1 MTKFRR
7 EHDSV
12 GEMDILEN
20 AYYGANAKRAEE
32 NFPITGLKA
41 DDKFLDAMVEV
52 KKAAAIENEKLGL
65 ISTDQKDAIL
75 YACEKL
81 LEGEYRNNFI
91 VDPIQ
96 GGAGTSYNMNTNEII
111 ANIANE

>member
-41 DDKFLDAMVEV
+41 WMLWL
-52 KKAAAIENEKLGL
+52 KLKRL
-65 ISTDQKDAIL
+65 Q
-75 YACEKL
+75 L
-81 LEGEYRNNFI
+81 LKMKN
-91 VDPIQ
+91 
-96 GGAGTSYNMNTNEII
+96 
-111 ANIANE
+111 